1 MDNKIS
7 TYDELTSK
15 IARKIHALQD
25 NKIKGDS
32 DLESIYKNIINQ
44 LDEVIRN
51 VNKQRVYSPESD
63 ETKVVK
69 EWITSNEVDI
79 FDSMDVLY
87 FEFRAYCGMFQKLNV
102 SEEDFCKII
111 EKIKLE
117 KK

>member
-7 TYDELTSK
+7 TYDELTTK
-15 IARKIHALQD
+15 IAKKIQALQD

-32 DLESIYKNIINQ
+32 NLESIYKNIIIQ
-44 LDEVIRN
+44 LDEIIKN

-69 EWITSNEVDI
+69 EWIASNEVDI
-79 FDSMDVLY
+79 LENINVLY

-102 SEEDFCKII
+102 SEENFKDII
-111 EKIKLE
+111 NKIKSE